1 MATVVYFVTRKEEV
15 PEKDDEYLIKG
26 IVSEL
31 IENEESQIYKLLDK
45 SDKTVKDFLEKTGE
59 IKSSIS
65 GVDQQ
70 TRNLISVLNNNQ
82 SRGQWAEFQVE
93 DLLGIMEYKD
103 GIHYESQKIMNSG
116 TKPDFTFYLPD
127 SKTINMDSKFPLNL
141 YMQLSKLN
149 LDLEDETLDE
159 ISRKQITESIKTKNR
174 EFIDK
179 AIKTKIDETSGREGY
194 ISAEEDTVDFVLMY
208 IPLENLYH
216 FLLTS
221 EIGAARTPVIQYAFS
236 KKVILVS
243 PQTLMAYLETIRH
256 SIGAVSGLETNTGA
270 YFAFADVVD
279 SKAKLIDVE
288 KDTLVFPLGQAGI
301 KTVADGAKYTFRKR
315 FQATFATSGAE
326 QLAAGDDLKFNFGD
340 GTLSN
345 TQEKNIIIIPTES
358 VNAAANIGNGTVA
371 NSTVTTITGI
381 TSTATIRVGDFY
393 FVGTNGPFQTRS
405 VVNSSAIVVD
415 SAPTAS
421 GNLLRTFPKD
431 YPISLDDDSSA
442 NVVISASSDTMTIDL
457 NETLNST
464 MDAKV
469 FVDLVDE
476 NNNKVDK
483 TVKQTEVAIDVN
495 THGGANANN
504 VTGTGIEHNP
514 QACLTARRQGG
525 VAQRLMAYHKAIRL
539 AVPSSFDVDAA

>member
-1 MATVVYFVTRKEEV
+1 MDIVLYVVNIILMATVVYFVTRKEEV
-15 PEKDDEYLIKG
+15 TEKDDEYLIKG

-103 GIHYESQKIMNSG
+103 GVHYESQKIMSSG

-127 SKTINMDSKFPLNL
+127 NKTINMDSKFPLNL

-159 ISRKQITESIKTKNR
+159 ISRKQITESIKTKNK

-179 AIKTKIDETSGREGY
+179 AIKTKIDETASREGY
-194 ISAEEDTVDFVLMY
+194 ISPEEETVDFVLMY

-221 EIGAARTPVIQYAFS
+221 EIGASRTPVIQYAFS

-256 SIGAVSGLETNTGA
+256 SM
-270 YFAFADVVD
+270 
-279 SKAKLIDVE
+279 KLFSLQT
-288 KDTLVFPLGQAGI
+288 DT
-301 KTVADGAKYTFRKR
+301 
-315 FQATFATSGAE
+315 
-326 QLAAGDDLKFNFGD
+326 
-340 GTLSN
+340 
-345 TQEKNIIIIPTES
+345 KNILLAHEKVKS
-358 VNAAANIGNGTVA
+358 EIGK
-371 NSTVTTITGI
+371 
-381 TSTATIRVGDFY
+381 F
-393 FVGTNGPFQTRS
+393 
-405 VVNSSAIVVD
+405 
-415 SAPTAS
+415 
-421 GNLLRTFPKD
+421 
-431 YPISLDDDSSA
+431 
-442 NVVISASSDTMTIDL
+442 ID
-457 NETLNST
+457 
-464 MDAKV
+464 
-469 FVDLVDE
+469 
-476 NNNKVDK
+476 
-483 TVKQTEVAIDVN
+483 
-495 THGGANANN
+495 
-504 VTGTGIEHNP
+504 
-514 QACLTARRQGG
+514 
-525 VAQRLMAYHKAIRL
+525 
-539 AVPSSFDVDAA
+539 SFDDVTKRLDQTVESFEKLKTTRTNKLEKSFDELNQVNKNTEA

>member
-1 MATVVYFVTRKEEV
+1 MDIVLYIVNIILMATVVYFVTRKEEV
-15 PEKDDEYLIKG
+15 TEKDDEYLIKG

-103 GIHYESQKIMNSG
+103 GVHYESQKIMSSG

-127 SKTINMDSKFPLNL
+127 NKTINMDSKFPLNL

-159 ISRKQITESIKTKNR
+159 ISRKQITESIKTKNK

-179 AIKTKIDETSGREGY
+179 AIKTKIDETSSREGY
-194 ISAEEDTVDFVLMY
+194 ISPEEDTVDFVLMY

-221 EIGAARTPVIQYAFS
+221 EIGASRTPVIQYAFS

-256 SIGAVSGLETNTGA
+256 SM
-270 YFAFADVVD
+270 
-279 SKAKLIDVE
+279 KLFSLQT
-288 KDTLVFPLGQAGI
+288 DT
-301 KTVADGAKYTFRKR
+301 
-315 FQATFATSGAE
+315 
-326 QLAAGDDLKFNFGD
+326 
-340 GTLSN
+340 
-345 TQEKNIIIIPTES
+345 KNILLAHEKVKS
-358 VNAAANIGNGTVA
+358 EIGK
-371 NSTVTTITGI
+371 
-381 TSTATIRVGDFY
+381 F
-393 FVGTNGPFQTRS
+393 
-405 VVNSSAIVVD
+405 
-415 SAPTAS
+415 
-421 GNLLRTFPKD
+421 
-431 YPISLDDDSSA
+431 
-442 NVVISASSDTMTIDL
+442 ID
-457 NETLNST
+457 
-464 MDAKV
+464 
-469 FVDLVDE
+469 
-476 NNNKVDK
+476 
-483 TVKQTEVAIDVN
+483 
-495 THGGANANN
+495 
-504 VTGTGIEHNP
+504 
-514 QACLTARRQGG
+514 
-525 VAQRLMAYHKAIRL
+525 
-539 AVPSSFDVDAA
+539 SFDDVTKRLDQTVESFEKLKTTRTNKLEKSFDELNQVNKNTEA

>member
-1 MATVVYFVTRKEEV
+1 MDIVLYVVNIILMATVVYFVTRKEEV
-15 PEKDDEYLIKG
+15 TEKDDEYLIKG

-103 GIHYESQKIMNSG
+103 GVHYESQKIMSSG

-127 SKTINMDSKFPLNL
+127 NKTINMDSKFPLNL

-159 ISRKQITESIKTKNR
+159 ISRKQITESIKTKNK

-179 AIKTKIDETSGREGY
+179 AIKTKIDETASREGY
-194 ISAEEDTVDFVLMY
+194 ISPEEDTVDFVLMY

-221 EIGAARTPVIQYAFS
+221 EIGASRTPVIQYAFS

-256 SIGAVSGLETNTGA
+256 SM
-270 YFAFADVVD
+270 
-279 SKAKLIDVE
+279 KLFSLQT
-288 KDTLVFPLGQAGI
+288 DT
-301 KTVADGAKYTFRKR
+301 
-315 FQATFATSGAE
+315 
-326 QLAAGDDLKFNFGD
+326 
-340 GTLSN
+340 
-345 TQEKNIIIIPTES
+345 KNILLAHEKVKS
-358 VNAAANIGNGTVA
+358 EIGK
-371 NSTVTTITGI
+371 
-381 TSTATIRVGDFY
+381 F
-393 FVGTNGPFQTRS
+393 
-405 VVNSSAIVVD
+405 
-415 SAPTAS
+415 
-421 GNLLRTFPKD
+421 
-431 YPISLDDDSSA
+431 
-442 NVVISASSDTMTIDL
+442 ID
-457 NETLNST
+457 
-464 MDAKV
+464 
-469 FVDLVDE
+469 
-476 NNNKVDK
+476 
-483 TVKQTEVAIDVN
+483 
-495 THGGANANN
+495 
-504 VTGTGIEHNP
+504 
-514 QACLTARRQGG
+514 
-525 VAQRLMAYHKAIRL
+525 
-539 AVPSSFDVDAA
+539 SFDDVTKRLDQTVESFEKLKTTRTNKLEKSFDELNQVNKNT

>member
-1 MATVVYFVTRKEEV
+1 MDIVLYVVNIILMATVVYFVTRKEEV
-15 PEKDDEYLIKG
+15 TEKDDEYLIKG

-103 GIHYESQKIMNSG
+103 GVHYESQKIMSSG

-127 SKTINMDSKFPLNL
+127 NKTINMDSKFPLNL

-159 ISRKQITESIKTKNR
+159 ISRKQITESIKAKNK

-179 AIKTKIDETSGREGY
+179 AIKTKIDETASREGD
-194 ISAEEDTVDFVLMY
+194 ISPEEDTVDFVLMY

-221 EIGAARTPVIQYAFS
+221 EIGASRTPVIQYAFS

-256 SIGAVSGLETNTGA
+256 SM
-270 YFAFADVVD
+270 
-279 SKAKLIDVE
+279 KLFSLQT
-288 KDTLVFPLGQAGI
+288 DT
-301 KTVADGAKYTFRKR
+301 
-315 FQATFATSGAE
+315 
-326 QLAAGDDLKFNFGD
+326 
-340 GTLSN
+340 
-345 TQEKNIIIIPTES
+345 KNILLAHERVKS
-358 VNAAANIGNGTVA
+358 EIGK
-371 NSTVTTITGI
+371 
-381 TSTATIRVGDFY
+381 F
-393 FVGTNGPFQTRS
+393 
-405 VVNSSAIVVD
+405 
-415 SAPTAS
+415 
-421 GNLLRTFPKD
+421 
-431 YPISLDDDSSA
+431 
-442 NVVISASSDTMTIDL
+442 ID
-457 NETLNST
+457 
-464 MDAKV
+464 
-469 FVDLVDE
+469 
-476 NNNKVDK
+476 
-483 TVKQTEVAIDVN
+483 
-495 THGGANANN
+495 
-504 VTGTGIEHNP
+504 
-514 QACLTARRQGG
+514 
-525 VAQRLMAYHKAIRL
+525 
-539 AVPSSFDVDAA
+539 SFDDVTKRLDQTVESFEKLKTTRTNKLEKSFDELNQVNKNTEA

>member
-1 MATVVYFVTRKEEV
+1 MDIVLYIVNIILMATVVYFVTRKEEV
-15 PEKDDEYLIKG
+15 TEKDDEYLIKG

-103 GIHYESQKIMNSG
+103 GVHYESQKIMSSG

-127 SKTINMDSKFPLNL
+127 NKTINMDSKFPLNL

-159 ISRKQITESIKTKNR
+159 ISRKQITESIKTKNK

-179 AIKTKIDETSGREGY
+179 AIKTKIDETASREGY
-194 ISAEEDTVDFVLMY
+194 ISPEEDTVDFVLMY

-221 EIGAARTPVIQYAFS
+221 EIGASRTPVIQYAFS

-256 SIGAVSGLETNTGA
+256 SM
-270 YFAFADVVD
+270 
-279 SKAKLIDVE
+279 KLFSLQT
-288 KDTLVFPLGQAGI
+288 DT
-301 KTVADGAKYTFRKR
+301 
-315 FQATFATSGAE
+315 
-326 QLAAGDDLKFNFGD
+326 
-340 GTLSN
+340 
-345 TQEKNIIIIPTES
+345 KNILLAHEKVKS
-358 VNAAANIGNGTVA
+358 EIGK
-371 NSTVTTITGI
+371 
-381 TSTATIRVGDFY
+381 F
-393 FVGTNGPFQTRS
+393 
-405 VVNSSAIVVD
+405 
-415 SAPTAS
+415 
-421 GNLLRTFPKD
+421 
-431 YPISLDDDSSA
+431 
-442 NVVISASSDTMTIDL
+442 ID
-457 NETLNST
+457 
-464 MDAKV
+464 
-469 FVDLVDE
+469 
-476 NNNKVDK
+476 
-483 TVKQTEVAIDVN
+483 
-495 THGGANANN
+495 
-504 VTGTGIEHNP
+504 
-514 QACLTARRQGG
+514 
-525 VAQRLMAYHKAIRL
+525 
-539 AVPSSFDVDAA
+539 SFDDVKKRLDQTVESFEKLKTTRTNKLEKSFDELNQVNKNTEA